1 MFSWFERLIDPYA
14 SVPLA
19 PPPAGLAAFFWHFVK
34 PIWPIVLAIAL
45 LTAAIAALEIV
56 MLDYVGRFVD
66 LMSTAERATFFEVH
80 GGEVFRMAILALVVL
95 PLLAVTWEFIFHQ
108 SFAGNFPMMIRWQ
121 GHRYLLRQ
129 SLAFFQDDFAG
140 RIANT
145 LMQTALAVRDSVER
159 VINTIVYAI
168 VYVASALVVL
178 ASADWRLAVPL
189 AVWIV
194 SYIVAGTYFMP
205 RLARLS
211 EAQAE
216 ARSVM
221 TGRVIDSYTN
231 ITSVKLFAHTAAE
244 DAYAKESMRA
254 FMETVYAQMRLVTQM
269 NVSLRLLNYG
279 LMAVTLIVSIFLWRA
294 DLVTVGA
301 IAVAT
306 GLAMRLDA
314 LSDWVLWQVAGLFE
328 SMGVVRDGAVTLSKP
343 LGIVDKAGA
352 GALQVRAG
360 DIRFENVT
368 FHYGKG
374 RGVIHGLNLRIA
386 PGEKVGI
393 VGRSGAGKST
403 LVNLLL
409 RFFDPEAGRVT
420 IDGQDIRDVTQESL
434 RRAIGVVTQDTALLH
449 RSVGDNLKYGRP
461 DASAEEIAQAMHQA
475 AAAQFIAGLGDGHGR
490 SGLHAMVGERGVK
503 LSGGQRQRIAIARVL
518 LKNAPVLVLDEATSA
533 LDSEV
538 EAAIQD
544 SLNDLMAGKTV
555 IAIAHRLSTIAAM
568 DRLVVMD
575 QGRIVEEGSHAGLIA
590 RGGLYASLWKRQSG
604 GFLAGE
610 ASAADLA
617 SIVVDQ

>member
-1 MFSWFERLIDPYA
+1 MFAVFERLIDPYRV
-14 SVPLA
+14 VPLA
-19 PPPAGLAAFFWHFVK
+19 PPPAGLLEFFWHYVK
-34 PIWPIVLAIAL
+34 PIWPVVLTIAL
-45 LTAAIAALEIV
+45 LTASIAALEIV

-66 LMSTAERATFFEVH
+66 LMSTADRATFFAVH
-80 GGEVFRMAILALVVL
+80 GDEVWHMALLALIVL
-95 PLLAVTWEFIFHQ
+95 PLLAVTWEYIFHQ

-121 GHRYLLRQ
+121 GHRYVLRQ
-129 SLAFFQDDFAG
+129 SLSFFQDDFAG

-159 VINTIVYAI
+159 IINTIVYAV
-168 VYVASALVVL
+168 VYVMSALVL
-178 ASADWRLAVPL
+178 LTAADWRLAVPL
-189 AVWIV
+189 MVWIV
-194 SYIVAGTYFMP
+194 SYVAAGTYFMP

-244 DAYAKESMRA
+244 DDYAKESMAA
-254 FMETVYAQMRLVTQM
+254 FLETVHAQMRLVTQM
-269 NVSLRLLNYG
+269 NISLRLLNYG
-279 LMAVTLIVSIFLWRA
+279 LMAVTLLVSIMLWR
-294 DLVTVGA
+294 DNLVTVGA

-306 GLAMRLDA
+306 SLAMRLDA

-328 SMGVVRDGAVTLSKP
+328 SIGVVRDGAGTLSKP
-343 LGIVDKAGA
+343 LGIVDHPNAPALTVSNGA
-352 GALQVRAG
+352 IA
-360 DIRFENVT
+360 FERVT

-374 RGVIHGLNLRIA
+374 RGVIDDLNLRIE

-409 RFFDPEAGRVT
+409 RFFEPESGRVL

-434 RRAIGVVTQDTALLH
+434 RQAIGVVTQDTALLH
-449 RSVGDNLKYGRP
+449 RSVGDNLRYGRP
-461 DASAEEIAQAMHQA
+461 NASHDEISRAMRSASADA
-475 AAAQFIAGLGDGHGR
+475 FIDNLDDGRGR
-490 SGLHAMVGERGVK
+490 VALNAMVGERGVK

-518 LKNAPVLVLDEATSA
+518 LKNAPILVLDEATSA

-538 EAAIQD
+538 EAAIQE

-568 DRLVVMD
+568 DRLVIMD
-575 QGRIVEEGSHAGLIA
+575 RGRIVEEGSHADLI
-590 RGGLYASLWKRQSG
+590 RKGGLYASLWKRQSG
-604 GFLAGE
+604 GFLAE
-610 ASAADLA
+610 EVA
-617 SIVVDQ
+617 Q

>member
-1 MFSWFERLIDPYA
+1 MFSWFEKLIDPYRI
-14 SVPLA
+14 VPLA
-19 PPPAGLAAFFWHFVK
+19 PPPAGLMAFFWHYVK
-34 PIWPIVLAIAL
+34 PVWPIVLTIAV
-45 LTAAIAALEIV
+45 LTASIAAFEIV

-66 LMSTAERATFFEVH
+66 LMSNADRATFFEVH
-80 GGEVFRMAILALVVL
+80 GDDVWRMALLALVVL
-95 PLLAVTWEFIFHQ
+95 PILAVTWEFIFHQ
-108 SFAGNFPMMIRWQ
+108 SFAGNFPMMLRWQ
-121 GHRYLLRQ
+121 GHRYMLRQ
-129 SLAFFQDDFAG
+129 SMSFYQDDFAG

-159 VINTIVYAI
+159 VINTIVYAV
-168 VYVASALVVL
+168 VYVVSAVVL
-178 ASADWRLAVPL
+178 LAAADWRLAIPL
-189 AVWIV
+189 MVWIV
-194 SYIVAGTYFMP
+194 SYIAAGAYFMP

-244 DAYAKESMRA
+244 DAYAKESMA
-254 FMETVYAQMRLVTQM
+254 GFMETVHAQMRLVTKM
-269 NVSLRLLNYG
+269 NISLRLLNYG
-279 LMAVTLIVSIFLWRA
+279 LMAVTLIVSIFLWRSN
-294 DLVTVGA
+294 LVTVGA

-306 GLAMRLDA
+306 SLAMRLDA

-328 SMGVVRDGAVTLSKP
+328 SMGVVRDGANTLSKP
-343 LGIVDKAGA
+343 LGIVDRPNAPALVVHKGA
-352 GALQVRAG
+352 IA
-360 DIRFENVT
+360 FENVT

-374 RGVIHGLNLRIA
+374 RGVIQDLNLTIR

-409 RFFDPEAGRVT
+409 RFFEPEAGRVT

-434 RRAIGVVTQDTALLH
+434 RQAIGVVTQDTALLH
-449 RSVGDNLKYGRP
+449 RSVGDNLLYGRP
-461 DASAEEIAQAMHQA
+461 DASPEAVARAMRLA
-475 AAAQFIAGLGDGHGR
+475 SADAFIANLSDGRGRDGLN
-490 SGLHAMVGERGVK
+490 AMVGERGVK

-518 LKNAPVLVLDEATSA
+518 LKNAPILVLDEATSA

-538 EAAIQD
+538 EAAIQE

-568 DRLVVMD
+568 DRLVIMD
-575 QGRIVEEGSHAGLIA
+575 QGRIVEAGTHAELIA
-590 RGGLYASLWKRQSG
+590 KGGLYASLWKRQSG
-604 GFLAGE
+604 GFLTE
-610 ASAADLA
+610 AAAE
-617 SIVVDQ
+617 

>member
-1 MFSWFERLIDPYA
+1 MFALFEKLVDPYRP
-14 SVPLA
+14 VPLA
-19 PPPAGLAAFFWHFVK
+19 PPPAGLAAFFWHYVK
-34 PIWPIVLAIAL
+34 PIWPVVLAIAL
-45 LTAAIAALEIV
+45 LTAAIAVLEIV
-56 MLDYVGRFVD
+56 MLDYVGHFVD
-66 LMSTAERATFFEVH
+66 LMSNADRSTFFQKH
-80 GGEVFRMAILALVVL
+80 GGDVGRMALLALVVL

-108 SFAGNFPMMIRWQ
+108 SFAGNFPMMIRFQ
-121 GHRYLLRQ
+121 GHRYMLRQ

-159 VINTIVYAI
+159 VINTIVYAV

-178 ASADWRLAVPL
+178 AASDWRLAIPL
-189 AVWIV
+189 VAWIAA
-194 SYIVAGTYFMP
+194 YTAAGAYFMP

-211 EAQAE
+211 ERQAD

-231 ITSVKLFAHTAAE
+231 ITSVKLFAHTEAE
-244 DAYAKESMRA
+244 DQYARESMAA

-269 NVSLRLLNYG
+269 NVCLRLMNYA
-279 LMAVTLIVSIFLWRA
+279 LMAVTLIVSILLWRG
-294 DLVTVGA
+294 DFVTVGA

-306 GLAMRLDA
+306 SLAMRLDA

-328 SMGVVRDGAVTLSKP
+328 SIGVVRDGAGTLSKP
-343 LGIVDKAGA
+343 LGIVDKPDAPALVVNKGA
-352 GALQVRAG
+352 IA
-360 DIRFENVT
+360 FEDVT

-374 RGVIHGLNLRIA
+374 RGVIEHLDLSIA

-409 RFFDPEAGRVT
+409 RFFEPEAGRVL

-434 RRAIGVVTQDTALLH
+434 RQAIGVVTQDTALLH
-449 RSVGDNLKYGRP
+449 RSVGDNLRYGRP
-461 DASAEEIAQAMHQA
+461 NAGPEQIARAMQLASAD
-475 AAAQFIAGLGDGHGR
+475 QFIANLHDGHGR
-490 SGLHAMVGERGVK
+490 AGLNAMVGERGVK

-518 LKNAPVLVLDEATSA
+518 LKNAPILVLDEATSA

-538 EAAIQD
+538 EAAIQE
-544 SLNDLMAGKTV
+544 SLNNLMAGKTV

-575 QGRIVEEGSHAGLIA
+575 QGRIAEQGSHVDLI
-590 RGGLYASLWKRQSG
+590 RKGGLYAALWKRQSG
-604 GFLAGE
+604 GFLADDGT
-610 ASAADLA
+610 S
-617 SIVVDQ
+617 

>member
-14 SVPLA
+14 RVPLE
-19 PPPAGLAAFFWHFVK
+19 PPPSGLAAFFWHYVK
-34 PIWPIVLAIAL
+34 PVWPVVLAIAL

-66 LMSTAERATFFEVH
+66 LMSTANRATFFAEH
-80 GGEVFRMAILALVVL
+80 GGEVIRMALLALVLL

-129 SLAFFQDDFAG
+129 SLSFFQDDFAG
-140 RIANT
+140 RVANT
-145 LMQTALAVRDSVER
+145 LMQTALGVRDSVER

-178 ASADWRLAVPL
+178 SAADWRLAIPL
-189 AVWIV
+189 AVWIA
-194 SYIVAGTYFMP
+194 SYVAAGTYFMP

-244 DAYAKESMRA
+244 DGYAKESMQA
-254 FMETVYAQMRLVTQM
+254 FMETVYAQMRLVTMM

-306 GLAMRLDA
+306 SLAMRLDA

-328 SMGVVRDGAVTLSKP
+328 SIGVVRDGATTLSKP
-343 LGIVDKAGA
+343 LGIVDKSGA
-352 GALQVRAG
+352 PALEVREGAIA
-360 DIRFENVT
+360 FEDVT

-374 RGVIHGLNLRIA
+374 RGVIQGLNLRIA
-386 PGEKVGI
+386 PGEKVGL

-409 RFFDPEAGRVT
+409 RFFEPESGRVM

-449 RSVGDNLKYGRP
+449 RSVGDNLRYGRP
-461 DASAEEIAQAMHQA
+461 DASAEDVQRAMRLA
-475 AAAQFIAGLGDGHGR
+475 SAAQFIAGLGDGQGR
-490 SGLHAMVGERGVK
+490 KSLDAMVGERGVK

-518 LKNAPVLVLDEATSA
+518 LKNAPILVLDEATSA

-538 EAAIQD
+538 EAAIQE

-575 QGRIVEEGSHAGLIA
+575 GGQIVEEGSHSELVT

-610 ASAADLA
+610 AAE
-617 SIVVDQ
+617 